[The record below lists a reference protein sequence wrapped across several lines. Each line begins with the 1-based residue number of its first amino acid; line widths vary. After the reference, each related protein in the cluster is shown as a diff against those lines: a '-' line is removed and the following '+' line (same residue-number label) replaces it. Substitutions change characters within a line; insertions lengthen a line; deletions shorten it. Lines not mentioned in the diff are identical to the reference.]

1 MAHEPKTKVDL
12 TKYLDNQHFR
22 FDTVFDETAT
32 NELVYKYTARPL
44 VQNIFEGGMATCFA
58 YGQTGSGKWFSR
70 SLRPMGIW
78 VFWFFPPQ
86 ISIFTT
92 TIHHCFLVFC
102 DLMWEKKLY
111 WSRKTFEICGWRL
124 RICKMFEITRTI
136 CLNSERSEQFLV
148 VIECFFNLF
157 LKVSQI

>member
-22 FDTVFDETAT
+22 FDTVFDETAS

-58 YGQTGSGKWFSR
+58 YGQTGSGKWFLR

-92 TIHHCFLVFC
+92 TIHHGFLVCILLPKLFRPTLRKKC
-102 DLMWEKKLY
+102 SSDQEK
-111 WSRKTFEICGWRL
+111 IL
-124 RICKMFEITRTI
+124 RSLKKFIGTVKGQTNFWNRM
-136 CLNSERSEQFLV
+136 
-148 VIECFFNLF
+148 LF
-157 LKVSQI
+157 